1 MSKPR
6 MTLAALSARV
16 DASEARFDRLEALLV
31 TLVERS
37 EPAKRVT
44 THTKAPA
51 QPTRLQKAGRGT
63 PKKVTPAKA
72 PAKRDL
78 TKTELGRK
86 GWNDT
91 FIAEVRLSGL
101 RDARGIS
108 LYRVS
113 QNLWTQVA
121 KMRDDGMTPANAMAS
136 VMGNKAWTDR
146 KGNVYA

>member
-63 PKKVTPAKA
+63 PKKVKA
-72 PAKRDL
+72 AKRDL